1 MEKATIILQWDTMLP
16 PDTIGFI
23 LYVIATLVAYLLFHF
38 YKNPLNNNN
47 SGSNNSPSKRKA
59 SPKDSLKKIPKPEQH
74 YAPVT
79 GNRSAD
85 KILSSG
91 RQNMMAKQQSD
102 INLFASSTSK
112 WFASE
117 DSFARY

>member
-1 MEKATIILQWDTMLP
+1 MLP

-47 SGSNNSPSKRKA
+47 GGSNNSPTKRKA
-59 SPKDSLKKIPKPEQH
+59 SPKDSLKKPPKAEQQH
-74 YAPVT
+74 APVT

-85 KILSSG
+85 KLLSSG
-91 RQNMMAKQQSD
+91 RQNMMPRQQSD
-102 INLFASSTSK
+102 INLFTSSASK
-112 WFASE
+112 WFTSE
-117 DSFARY
+117 DSFSR